1 MLRRNIKM
9 SSKSVMLQLREAVEE
24 FSTEH
29 ARAAAEL
36 ALSTGI
42 DPVEAI
48 ENGLSKGV
56 QEVGKKFAE
65 GEAFL
70 PELIMAAEA
79 MKAGVEILRPVM
91 LQKKLQRQSLGTLV
105 IGTVRGDIH
114 DIGKNIVAV
123 ISEAAG
129 FNVIDLGT
137 DVAPEHFATKA
148 KETTAQIVAMS
159 TLLTVTTPEQKNS
172 IDALSKEGVRKKV
185 KVVVGGAA
193 VTSNWATEIGADGYS
208 DNAAEA
214 VELFKTLITE

>member
-1 MLRRNIKM
+1 M
-9 SSKSVMLQLREAVEE
+9 SSKSEVMLHLRKAVED
-24 FSTEH
+24 FSSE
-29 ARAAAEL
+29 RAAAAAES
-36 ALSTGI
+36 ALSLGI

-48 ENGLSKGV
+48 EKGLSRGL
-56 QEVGKKFAE
+56 QDVGKKFAD

-70 PELIMAAEA
+70 PELIMAGEA
-79 MKAGVEILRPVM
+79 MKAGVEVLRPVM
-91 LQKKLQRQSLGTLV
+91 LQRNLQRKSVGTLV

-137 DVAPEHFATKA
+137 DVAPEQFADKARESKA
-148 KETTAQIVAMS
+148 KIVAMS
-159 TLLTVTTPEQKNS
+159 ALLTVTTPEQRNS
-172 IDALSKEGVRKKV
+172 IDALSKKGIRENV

-193 VTSNWATEIGADGYS
+193 VTSDWAREIGADGYS

-214 VELFKTLITE
+214 VELFKKLVIS

>member
-1 MLRRNIKM
+1 MN
-9 SSKSVMLQLREAVEE
+9 SKSEVMIYLRTAVEE
-24 FSTEH
+24 FNTDG
-29 ARAAAEL
+29 ARAAAEQAV
-36 ALSTGI
+36 ALGI
-42 DPVEAI
+42 DPVDAI

-56 QEVGKKFAE
+56 QIVGKRFAD
-65 GEAFL
+65 GDVFL

-79 MKAGVEILRPVM
+79 MKAGVEVLRPLM
-91 LQKKLQRQSLGTLV
+91 LDRKLQRPSVGTLV

-137 DVAPEHFATKA
+137 DVAPEQFATKA
-148 KETTAQIVAMS
+148 KETTAKIVAMS

-172 IDALSKEGVRKKV
+172 IDALSKEGVRKHV

-193 VTSNWATEIGADGYS
+193 VTSDWANEIGADGYS

-214 VELFKTLITE
+214 VEVFKRLIIA

>member
-1 MLRRNIKM
+1 M
-9 SSKSVMLQLREAVEE
+9 SSKIEVMLHLRKAVED
-24 FSTEH
+24 FSSESAT
-29 ARAAAEL
+29 AAAQS
-36 ALSTGI
+36 ALSMGI

-48 ENGLSKGV
+48 ENGLSRGV
-56 QEVGKKFAE
+56 QEVGRKFAD

-79 MKAGVEILRPVM
+79 MKAGVEVLRPVM
-91 LQKKLQRQSLGTLV
+91 LQKNLQRKSVGTMV

-137 DVAPEHFATKA
+137 DVAPEQFAGKTMESKA
-148 KETTAQIVAMS
+148 KIVAMS
-159 TLLTVTTPEQKNS
+159 TLLTVTTPEQKNT
-172 IDALSKEGVRKKV
+172 IDALSNDGIRKNV

-193 VTSNWATEIGADGYS
+193 VTSNWAREIGADGYS

-214 VELFKTLITE
+214 VELFKRLIVA